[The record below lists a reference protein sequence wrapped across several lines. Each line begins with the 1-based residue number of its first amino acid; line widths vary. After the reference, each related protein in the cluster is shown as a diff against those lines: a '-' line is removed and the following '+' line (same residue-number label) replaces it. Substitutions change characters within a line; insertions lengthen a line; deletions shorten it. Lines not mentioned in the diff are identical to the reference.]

1 MPLLL
6 SDYIWENLSTKKEV
20 TFIKVAISNSIAL
33 TLLLI
38 GIAII
43 IICKDAEAKAKLAL
57 GTTDCTL
64 YEMQYS
70 GDPAWS
76 SSLLVNATKTQVT
89 RQDIVEHG
97 GVAHQTIKTGT
108 TMVQY
113 LKRDCVVTTLTI
125 MSKEHLVGLAERE
138 KRLKKEERRKKGD
151 CCHKPQ
157 DQVLDKNGP
166 STKDTKRK
174 GKKGKKGSGKKG
186 GKDSEEG
193 AKTIATKNKL
203 VSSDDFNTDDDEAR
217 DLEGGGTKAKS
228 VSVVAVESTST
239 PDRAPAVG
247 QTSAEAMEEGSRDP
261 EKDSLFEELKQFKH
275 TGHRKTEII
284 AVPKLAR
291 FDVAWP
297 KENESTGGG
306 VRPFDINL
314 PAIKP
319 GVHLPE
325 DIEALIPVP
334 RPNTALSPAARRYQV
349 SHYQRTSAR
358 ASPERPIFFLQKI
371 AFHCVS

>member
-1 MPLLL
+1 MHWACWCSLICACNHLRL
-6 SDYIWENLSTKKEV
+6 CIATQRRSASSD
-20 TFIKVAISNSIAL
+20 
-33 TLLLI
+33 
-38 GIAII
+38 
-43 IICKDAEAKAKLAL
+43 
-57 GTTDCTL
+57 
-64 YEMQYS
+64 
-70 GDPAWS
+70 
-76 SSLLVNATKTQVT
+76 
-89 RQDIVEHG
+89 G

-193 AKTIATKNKL
+193 AKAIATKNKL

-349 SHYQRTSAR
+349 SYYQRTSAH
-358 ASPERPIFFLQKI
+358 ASPERPIFFLQKLS
-371 AFHCVS
+371 FDCVS